1 MDFVVSASLLRAQ
14 QYQIDLP
21 FPDKLHELRAYVAR
35 LLTTYNG
42 REIEQEDPIIF
53 DAQTNGEVK
62 IAASLHEI
70 ANTGS
75 AGQGKSIPLN

>member
-35 LLTTYNG
+35 LVTTYNG
-42 REIEQEDPIIF
+42 RQIEQAGPIIF
-53 DAQTNGEVK
+53 GAQTNGEVKK

-70 ANTGS
+70 ANTVS
-75 AGQGKSIPLN
+75 AGPGKSIH